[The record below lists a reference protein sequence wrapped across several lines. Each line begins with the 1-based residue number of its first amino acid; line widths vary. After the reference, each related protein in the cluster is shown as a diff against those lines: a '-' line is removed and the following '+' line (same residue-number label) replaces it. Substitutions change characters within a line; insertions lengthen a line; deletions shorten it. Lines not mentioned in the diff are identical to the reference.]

1 MTNNNEEKKQ
11 SNMANTRVD
20 PKFKKISRSFSIEKR
35 VERVVMEDAYAK
47 KVPPSTVVNNA
58 LIEHYKIEK

>member
-1 MTNNNEEKKQ
+1 
-11 SNMANTRVD
+11 MANTRVD